1 MDIEGSNS
9 RRPIFRLVSARTR
22 WLFLLLTSVSGRWWR
37 THRIPFANRVSP
49 VSSLRGSPGTY
60 TWSKQQTQA
69 LKNQMYPNVTWCKAD
84 GYISQWSCIHWHSKS
99 GTEGSVC
106 RYFSPAKR
114 LQQKFLVISNGLAL
128 PVVQLQ
134 WLAQQNSNPAYQKCL
149 VIGALSLSV
158 PCSCR
163 RSKLARRSCLLLRF
177 LLEQSEIEWIFAWQ
191 SYLVQSTGHTWRSW
205 NRKYNVIILTDR
217 SHHCGHMLFSAFWA
231 DTNVQGALTLWK
243 NLRWFF
249 VSCFFWKHKALH
261 WHVEWIFHT
270 SVRIYPSVALFKF
283 FVHHTTL
290 IIVKTHALKTIHTRI
305 YGYIY
310 IYT

>member
-1 MDIEGSNS
+1 
-9 RRPIFRLVSARTR
+9 
-22 WLFLLLTSVSGRWWR
+22 
-37 THRIPFANRVSP
+37 
-49 VSSLRGSPGTY
+49 
-60 TWSKQQTQA
+60 
-69 LKNQMYPNVTWCKAD
+69 MYPNVTWCKAD

-310 IYT
+310 IHNIYQTNFGIHLGTWCNARSTSVQTKPRMDSWFLKRILCLLGHVSDPTPDDLWGGVQQFQRKKKELLT